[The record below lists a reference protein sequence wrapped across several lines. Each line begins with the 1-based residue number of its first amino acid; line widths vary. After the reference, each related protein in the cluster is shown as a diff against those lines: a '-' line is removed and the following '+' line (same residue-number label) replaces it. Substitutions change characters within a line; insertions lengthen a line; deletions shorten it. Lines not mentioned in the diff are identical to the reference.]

1 MTKYYKFDPK
11 LKKRMLCKW
20 LNSQSKHKTNRVIAY
35 ILYAIALAVCI
46 GCCLCVILLSKDVER
61 AQAFTS
67 VALGLSVGV
76 ILGIIPFAIGQT
88 VYQKSKKEHGRP
100 YCRMT
105 HEFLYV
111 DDKGLQFGYHNTQN
125 KYTASMDV
133 YQILYKDINRV
144 NFDDIHNIVTIMGS
158 GELIAYDDYSTGR
171 INRSLSGRK
180 FYSDSCYSFI
190 LAFEDQKE
198 FLDLINSKKNWED

>member
-1 MTKYYKFDPK
+1 MTKYYKYNPK
-11 LKKRMLCKW
+11 LKKEMLSKW
-20 LNSQSKHKTNRVIAY
+20 LNSQEKYRKARVVAY
-35 ILYAIALAVCI
+35 IFYIVAIVICV
-46 GCCLCVILLSKDVER
+46 GCCVYVATQSNDVGQSNALSFATIGLL
-61 AQAFTS
+61 
-67 VALGLSVGV
+67 VGIV
-76 ILGIIPFAIGQT
+76 FGSIPMAIGQ
-88 VYQKSKKEHGRP
+88 VVINKSKNEYGRP

-105 HEFLYV
+105 REFLYV

-144 NFDDIHNIVTIMGS
+144 NFDDVHNIVTIMGY
-158 GELIAYDDYSTGR
+158 GELIAYEDYLSGR
-171 INRSLSGRK
+171 KNIRLSGRK

>member
-1 MTKYYKFDPK
+1 MTKYYKYNPK
-11 LKKRMLCKW
+11 LKKEMLSKW
-20 LNSQSKHKTNRVIAY
+20 LNSQKKYRKARVVACIFY
-35 ILYAIALAVCI
+35 IFAIVICI
-46 GCCLCVILLSKDVER
+46 GSCVYVATQANDVGQSKALSFAAIGLL
-61 AQAFTS
+61 
-67 VALGLSVGV
+67 VGIV
-76 ILGIIPFAIGQT
+76 FGSIPTAIGQ
-88 VYQKSKKEHGRP
+88 VVINKSKNEYGRP

-105 HEFLYV
+105 REFLYV

-144 NFDDIHNIVTIMGS
+144 NFDDIHNIVTIMGC

-198 FLDLINSKKNWED
+198 FLDLINSKKKWED